1 MESLY
6 EQLGHYIVTCVDD
19 DLTLELL
26 IKEFMPLMKQV
37 NYAALK
43 TDALKEIND
52 KLGLGDQAQTVLSN
66 VVSIYR
72 VNGGEL
78 LKLLQNAGLDKDT
91 IQAVLE
97 DLNYVWVP
105 AGILLMGSGI
115 LAQLRETL
123 NDESKRSNPNR
134 T

>member
-43 TDALKEIND
+43 ADALKEIND

-97 DLNYVWVP
+97 DLNYVWIP

>member
-1 MESLY
+1 MEQLY
-6 EQLGHYIVTCVDD
+6 EQLGAYIVTCVDD
-19 DLTLELL
+19 SETLKLL

-37 NYAALK
+37 NYAAL
-43 TDALKEIND
+43 TADALTETTN
-52 KLGLGDQAQTVLSN
+52 KLGLGDQAIVILSN
-66 VVSIYR
+66 LVSIYR

-78 LKLLQNAGLDKDT
+78 HKLLANTGISNDT
-91 IQAVLE
+91 VTAVLE
-97 DLNYVWVP
+97 DQNFVWVP

-123 NDESKRSNPNR
+123 NDDSKRSNPNR

>member
-43 TDALKEIND
+43 ADALKEIND

-105 AGILLMGSGI
+105 AGILLMDSGI

>member
-19 DLTLELL
+19 NLTLELL
-26 IKEFMPLMKQV
+26 IKELMPLMKQV

-43 TDALKEIND
+43 ADALKEIND

-91 IQAVLE
+91 IQVVLE

>member
-43 TDALKEIND
+43 ADALKEIND